1 MTAGKPQKVKRILL
15 NDVRNRNHEL
25 LEIILE
31 AGELSTEDEVIE
43 VLAKALK
50 VNKDRFCKP
59 GSNIERVDNFLKRH
73 KY

>member
-15 NDVRNRNHEL
+15 NDVRNHNHEL

-31 AGELSTEDEVIE
+31 AKGLSTEDEVIE

-50 VNKDRFCKP
+50 INKDRFCKP
-59 GSNIERVDNFLKRH
+59 DSNIERVNNFLKRH
-73 KY
+73 EY